1 MFDLNHY
8 VVYYVVISRAHAQKT
23 REKKMETTIIAAPE
37 ITLPAVG
44 SWVRV
49 EEQQYGTTWAQGA
62 VGMYLGHVTRNGEE
76 IVMDVHKPEFNR
88 FLSGPSVNYP
98 SQGRTTLIRA
108 TRWTVVD
115 DFIPPVPPTWEV
127 LVGLSLANDKI
138 YHDAQSTVETISE
151 CLIEQAEKR
160 QWCDEFDKLTD
171 DVNEMLPNWL
181 QLMKRSKEYLVS
193 WTETVTVQVRRSMA
207 IVADSEED
215 AEESVRESCD
225 SAELY
230 EVQDA
235 INCGAWESDC
245 DFNDVDIE
253 LT

>member
-1 MFDLNHY
+1 
-8 VVYYVVISRAHAQKT
+8 
-23 REKKMETTIIAAPE
+23 METTIIAAPE
-37 ITLPAVG
+37 LTLPAVG

-76 IVMDVHKPEFNR
+76 IIMDVHKPDFNR
-88 FLSGPSVNYP
+88 FLSGPAVNFP
-98 SQGRTTLIRA
+98 SQGRTSLIRA

-115 DFIPPVPPTWEV
+115 DFTPPVPPTWEV

-151 CLIEQAEKR
+151 CLIDQAEKR
-160 QWCDEFDKLTD
+160 QWCEEFDDLTD
-171 DVNEMLPNWL
+171 YVNERLPSWL

-193 WTETVTVQVRRSMA
+193 WTETVSIQVRRSMVVTSSSEECA
-207 IVADSEED
+207 EED
-215 AEESVRESCD
+215 ARELAE

-230 EVQDA
+230 EVREALD
-235 INCGAWESDC
+235 CGNWESDS
-245 DFNDVDIE
+245 DFDDVDVE